1 MCIFT
6 KIIASITYI
15 VRSVHYNSMNMHH
28 TSFFFQPGPEQQAH
42 PAGREALS
50 LPGGSPLSGSPR
62 QRTPPSPAEYEQCE
76 RCVNK
81 WPFSCHGI
89 RALRIYWCR
98 HPNGSCKARNPFLS
112 FLLFF
117 PEPQPRL
124 SFFGDDCQPP
134 APLRIKGCQGE
145 PMMTSGGG
153 NLISGEVIRNERAPH
168 CGVAKI
174 EDAEKLRQERKGRK
188 K

>member
-1 MCIFT
+1 
-6 KIIASITYI
+6 
-15 VRSVHYNSMNMHH
+15 MNMHH
-28 TSFFFQPGPEQQAH
+28 TSFFFFFLPEQPAH

-98 HPNGSCKARNPFLS
+98 HPNGSCKETESLPS
-112 FLLFF
+112 FFSF

-124 SFFGDDCQPP
+124 SFLGSSLP
-134 APLRIKGCQGE
+134 APFVRPYVQVQRL
-145 PMMTSGGG
+145 M
-153 NLISGEVIRNERAPH
+153 
-168 CGVAKI
+168 
-174 EDAEKLRQERKGRK
+174 KLLQEREERFDQYLGRERK
-188 K
+188 